1 MATGPS
7 LLLSV
12 KTEPSVKLELLETTC
27 GPSLPIWNEQ
37 LHCGKQSVTLPTRAR
52 RVCLCI
58 LNLLYFTSCYFS
70 NSWKQS
76 YKQWLMYETRSSLN
90 CTPCTL
96 EARFFCACK
105 ARRIKKVAATST
117 SIQNSLN
124 KPCMSSDCIE
134 CFLFSPLGGSFGSHH
149 TDGLSLR
156 LSLTEQKWSQH
167 EDPTWVTG
175 SKDKRSRIC
184 LKQLLLSAS
193 FWVRRRALTVATA
206 SYVGLFVH
214 TVCSAVNI
222 HYWCSNQSPW
232 LVMEKIT
239 HVRHH

>member
-52 RVCLCI
+52 RVCLRVRV
-58 LNLLYFTSCYFS
+58 N
-70 NSWKQS
+70 
-76 YKQWLMYETRSSLN
+76 
-90 CTPCTL
+90 PCL
-96 EARFFCACK
+96 
-105 ARRIKKVAATST
+105 
-117 SIQNSLN
+117 
-124 KPCMSSDCIE
+124 
-134 CFLFSPLGGSFGSHH
+134 SFGSHH